1 MEKFVQRIWT
11 LINVQ
16 ENQLKTRVTM
26 SFKNR
31 LGIPILLQL
40 ALFNFLVRSDD
51 QIINGMSEIKKS
63 LDDLREAIEN
73 KCQSSN
79 DFYVPL
85 KTFMF
90 HSVFC
95 FRYNFSNKIYR
106 RS

>member
-1 MEKFVQRIWT
+1 MKLDLSHRLQTLKLKYVEKFVQIIWT

-16 ENQLKTRVTM
+16 ENQLKTRFTM
-26 SFKNR
+26 SFEKR

-40 ALFNFLVRSDD
+40 VLFNFQVRSDD

-79 DFYVPL
+79 DFYVP
-85 KTFMF
+85 
-90 HSVFC
+90 
-95 FRYNFSNKIYR
+95 
-106 RS
+106 